1 MKRTFACLVM
11 GLALAAMPAIGFAQ
25 TAAKTQARQ
34 KTLEQNGR
42 FHQFHAQKFAIDCTT
57 CHKPEQQEVLLQVSR
72 DRMVDRQICLDCH
85 KYWAKSRD
93 KPGWYGVE
101 PKK

>member
-1 MKRTFACLVM
+1 MKRIFASLVM
-11 GLALAAMPAIGFAQ
+11 GLVIAAMPVISVSQSG
-25 TAAKTQARQ
+25 AKASAKQ
-34 KTLEQNGR
+34 KTLAQNGR
-42 FHQFHAQKFAIDCTT
+42 FHQFHAQKFAIDCNT
-57 CHKPEQQEVLLQVSR
+57 CHKPEQEEVLLQVSR

-85 KYWAKSRD
+85 KYWTKSRD

>member
-1 MKRTFACLVM
+1 MTRLIAPLIM
-11 GLALAAMPAIGFAQ
+11 ALALAAMPAVSAAQ
-25 TAAKTQARQ
+25 KAAAGK
-34 KTLEQNGR
+34 KSLEQNGR

-72 DRMVDRQICLDCH
+72 DRIVDRQICLDCH

-93 KPGWYGVE
+93 KPGWYGIE
-101 PKK
+101 PR